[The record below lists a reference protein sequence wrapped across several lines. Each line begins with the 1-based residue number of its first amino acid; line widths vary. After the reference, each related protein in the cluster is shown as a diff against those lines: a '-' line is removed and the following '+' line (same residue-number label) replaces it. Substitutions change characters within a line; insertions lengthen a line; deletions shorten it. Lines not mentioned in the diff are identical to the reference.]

1 MQRDYITP
9 SLGLPEFRI
18 LGIYEDEH
26 HIIIYLEKKE
36 ALGVCPQCG
45 RVSDSVH
52 DRRVCD
58 IQDIPLRGKG
68 VILRLIKRR
77 YLCQNS
83 RCERARTKRPF
94 AEKYESIGKHQR
106 RTKRLN
112 QHIYRLAKRMTFTDV
127 ARLLTEQHTP
137 ISDCTVGRIYHS
149 LAEEELAGR
158 KQPLLWAIGIDEF
171 SIKKRHNYATVIT
184 DLISHK
190 LVDTFKKRD
199 KDTVKEHLSRL
210 SYKDLIKWAVIDMSA
225 TFAWAIW
232 EALPGARVVIDKF
245 HVVKQVIEA
254 LDEVRKRI
262 QRSKPKGEKRPI
274 YNLRYKL
281 RKGKEKLGPEEK
293 AELVQFLER
302 EPELKLAYELKESL
316 RGWYELPGPVKAR
329 EGLHQWYAQVEQ
341 SHLSE
346 FTEVVETFKRWEPE
360 ILNYFYWRFTNGYTE
375 GLNNKIKVIKRQ
387 GYGFRNFANFRRRIL
402 VEAA

>member
-1 MQRDYITP
+1 MQQDYITL
-9 SLGLPEFRI
+9 SLGLPEFRV
-18 LGIYEDEH
+18 LGAHEDEH
-26 HIIIYLEKKE
+26 HIIIYLEKKV

-45 RVSDSVH
+45 KVSDSVH
-52 DRRVCD
+52 DRRISN

-77 YLCQNS
+77 YLCQNGQ
-83 RCERARTKRPF
+83 CERAHLRLPF
-94 AEKYESIGKHQR
+94 AERYESIGKNQR

-112 QHIYRLAKRMTFTDV
+112 RHIYRLAKKMTLIDV
-127 ARLLTEQHTP
+127 ADLLTEQYTP
-137 ISDCTVGRIYHS
+137 ISDCTVGRIYHA

-158 KQPLLWAIGIDEF
+158 RDPLLWAIGLDEF

-184 DLISHK
+184 DLVAHK
-190 LVDTFKKRD
+190 LVDTFEKRD
-199 KDTVKEHLSRL
+199 KETVKEHLGRL
-210 SYKDLIKWAVIDMSA
+210 PHKELIKWAVIDMSSS
-225 TFAWAIW
+225 FAWAIW
-232 EALPGARVVIDKF
+232 EALPGVRVVIDKF
-245 HVVKQVIEA
+245 HVVQQVIKA

-262 QRSKPKGEKRPI
+262 QRAKPKGKKRPI
-274 YNLRYKL
+274 YNLRYRL
-281 RKGKEKLGPEEK
+281 RKGKEKLSPEEK
-293 AELVQFLER
+293 AELAQVLGA
-302 EPELKLAYELKESL
+302 EPELRLAYELKESL
-316 RGWYELPGPVKAR
+316 RDWYGLPGPVKAR

-360 ILNYFYWRFTNGYTE
+360 ILNYFYWRLTNGYTE

-387 GYGFRNFANFRRRIL
+387 GYGYRNFANFRRRIL